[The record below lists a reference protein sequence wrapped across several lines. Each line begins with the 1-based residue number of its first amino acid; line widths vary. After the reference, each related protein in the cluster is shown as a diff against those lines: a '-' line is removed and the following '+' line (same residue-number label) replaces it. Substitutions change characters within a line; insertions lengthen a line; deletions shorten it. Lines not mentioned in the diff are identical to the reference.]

1 MCPEIIIFLKW
12 TLKSFIVKRQKW
24 KKCHRFDDWKGE
36 LIQKKKKALWCV
48 LDRIKIPTKVNKVII
63 IYSKTSEYS
72 GHTELLTQ
80 SFLLSS
86 YSGLKSGLEI
96 DRNFIYTILPNFK
109 LCEMQNK
116 SSEIN
121 TKIHSCF
128 WDIMAYTDIPLECY
142 SPSAWRCKLWK

>member
-1 MCPEIIIFLKW
+1 MDTSVFPCQKTKMKEMSQIWWLERR
-12 TLKSFIVKRQKW
+12 TDIVK
-24 KKCHRFDDWKGE
+24 DIE
-36 LIQKKKKALWCV
+36 KKKGGGGALWCV

-96 DRNFIYTILPNFK
+96 DRNFIYTILPNFQ
-109 LCEMQNK
+109 LCKMQNK

-121 TKIHSCF
+121 AKIHSCF

>member
-72 GHTELLTQ
+72 GHTELLTNPFFCQ
-80 SFLLSS
+80 VIQDWNQDWKLT
-86 YSGLKSGLEI
+86 G
-96 DRNFIYTILPNFK
+96 ILFTLYYLILNCVKCKINPVK
-109 LCEMQNK
+109 LIQRFTTV
-116 SSEIN
+116 SEI
-121 TKIHSCF
+121 
-128 WDIMAYTDIPLECY
+128 
-142 SPSAWRCKLWK
+142 LWLIRTYL